1 MKNMAYQIA
10 RTRKERHGNAGNL
23 TRANQIKS
31 VVTNLVKA
39 LLFLLLTKFC
49 VGLCIYNFSPRC
61 VQKRRVETTCFSLH
75 QNSIN
80 HFYYLHNYNKTAH
93 YRGLTETKRI
103 EKLGYKANVNT
114 IGI

>member
-1 MKNMAYQIA
+1 MPISNRGIF
-10 RTRKERHGNAGNL
+10 
-23 TRANQIKS
+23 
-31 VVTNLVKA
+31 LVKA

-49 VGLCIYNFSPRC
+49 VSLYAKLVYNFSPRRL
-61 VQKRRVETTCFSLH
+61 VQKRRVETTCFSLY

-80 HFYYLHNYNKTAH
+80 HFYYLHNYNKTNH
-93 YRGLTETKRI
+93 YRGLTKTKRI